1 MRDALSIFDQLVSF
15 CGNNIT
21 YQGVIENLNVL
32 DYEYYFKLV
41 EAFLNGDVQ
50 KPLLIF
56 NDVLNKGFDAHHFI
70 TGLSAHF
77 RDILVSKD
85 PSTIELL
92 EVGADIGKR
101 YQQQAQLCSPEF
113 IFQVASEANIEIII
127 IHIPRGGFIINLK
140 THYSRVTCIML
151 HHFAD
156 NPFAIEQVSRTGYV
170 HILPDAVIGA
180 ASSLVAEQHFRM
192 LVPEPGRY

>member
-113 IFQVASEANIEIII
+113 IFQA
-127 IHIPRGGFIINLK
+127 LK
-140 THYSRVTCIML
+140 ISNDCDLNYRISKNKRL
-151 HHFAD
+151 
-156 NPFAIEQVSRTGYV
+156 
-170 HILPDAVIGA
+170 
-180 ASSLVAEQHFRM
+180 LVELTLIRLSQLNDEKKKTF
-192 LVPEPGRY
+192 